1 MGGPAV
7 CSANMDIHTYIY
19 ISEKHFY
26 IDNNTNNNTVKNAD
40 MNKDINTD
48 DNKDENNDNDDGDW
62 Q

>member
-7 CSANMDIHTYIY
+7 CSANMDIHIY

-26 IDNNTNNNTVKNAD
+26 IDNNTNNNNTVKNAD